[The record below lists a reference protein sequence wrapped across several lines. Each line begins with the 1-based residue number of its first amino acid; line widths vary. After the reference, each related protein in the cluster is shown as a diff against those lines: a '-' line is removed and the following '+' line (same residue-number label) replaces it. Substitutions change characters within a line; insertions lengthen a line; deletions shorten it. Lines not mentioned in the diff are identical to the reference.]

1 MQINKDQNSDKG
13 SSNLTS
19 NNRGRPS
26 LSVSFATANGE
37 KLSDD
42 LLETYRGLNKSF
54 KSSEHIKTKS
64 LARWMVVF
72 IEQFLAGTEVI
83 PRSELF
89 DAVAA
94 KNDGASG
101 TTALLG
107 DFKRLTNDYAI
118 VFEASNNKRL
128 FHVST
133 DISFLTELSNSISS
147 DVAVEKSQEKFNLPS
162 FHHHSTLR
170 PRTTTR
176 GVEAKRTIQLSGN
189 NRSMMSILMSILPE
203 SEVNFAQGSLCMD
216 VEDDNSGEVSSRE
229 VSYQI
234 TTKTAQEGSERS
246 IMLQQDIP
254 VYLATSSLTFFSI
267 IHDKNTHDYGED
279 YQVENNL
286 HAHLDDIV
294 RVVYP
299 DTKTISS
306 RQRSQVRE
314 SLERIRTTSVDFYGI
329 DDIYNV
335 KDISKYNKAL
345 LSSVDP
351 SVKLEKAR
359 LVEFRPFEK
368 FSREELIYRKNGG
381 INVIDS
387 TVDYT
392 ISLNRE
398 VFKTLKERDFHFLIP
413 PSLLGKHTMLYHLYM
428 QFRYK
433 FNKQSDHFS
442 INFDDA
448 FFPHGVPASN
458 KTERDEL
465 IKTEVAKLRKKV
477 NSIQSAKKQPFLS
490 AKVITRYLHKLEL
503 YGYHCEID
511 YKAEV
516 FNVTMNKEELLQAA
530 NTAPRRNTPT
540 ISNELVDAQ
549 YVDHTLEDPGVN
561 NPLRRLNNVLK
572 VIKFNYLT
580 VFEID
585 GEFIGMV
592 SPLNRSQDDVVLVQ
606 NIAAKTDVEVTIVD
620 KYIQEYRTDGVEHLG
635 NYYTN
640 EEFINGYLSWCYE
653 KGRNFDDIQSRID
666 YYKFIDMLEE
676 HFQINQ

>member
-1 MQINKDQNSDKG
+1 MNKQRILK
-13 SSNLTS
+13 LTS
-19 NNRGRPS
+19 NSRGRPS
-26 LSVSFATANGE
+26 LSVSFECE
-37 KLSDD
+37 KIQKLNDD
-42 LLETYRGLNKSF
+42 LLEDYRNLNKTF
-54 KSSEHIKTKS
+54 KSSEYIKTKS
-64 LARWMVVF
+64 LARWMAVF
-72 IEQFLAGTEVI
+72 IEKFVTETKVI
-83 PRSELF
+83 ARSELF
-89 DAVAA
+89 DSVAS
-94 KNDGASG
+94 KKDGASG

-107 DFKRLTNDYAI
+107 DFKRLTTDYEI
-118 VFEASNNKRL
+118 ITQDKNNKRL

-133 DISFLTELSNSISS
+133 DHDFLVELIERISS
-147 DVAVEKSQEKFNLPS
+147 DIATEKDQEKLNLPS
-162 FHHHSTLR
+162 YHHHSTLR

-203 SEVNFAQGSLCMD
+203 SEVNFTQGSLTMD
-216 VEDDNSGEVSSRE
+216 VEDSESGEVINRK

-246 IMLQQDIP
+246 VMLQQDIQ

-267 IHDKNTHDYGED
+267 IHDKNTHDYGDD
-279 YQVENNL
+279 YHVENNL

-306 RQRSQVRE
+306 RQRTQVRE

-335 KDISKYNKAL
+335 KDISKYNKAF
-345 LSSVDP
+345 LSAESN
-351 SVKLEKAR
+351 VKLEKAR
-359 LVEFRPFEK
+359 LVEFRPFEN

-381 INVIDS
+381 IHVIDS

-398 VFKTLKERDFHFLIP
+398 VFKTLKDRDFHFLIP
-413 PSLLGKHTMLYHLYM
+413 PSLLGKHTLLYHLYM

-433 FNKQSDHFS
+433 FNKQSDYFE

-458 KTERDEL
+458 KQERDDL
-465 IKTEVAKLRKKV
+465 IKGEVTKLRKKV

-490 AKVITRYLHKLEL
+490 ANVVTRYLHKLEL

-511 YKAEV
+511 YKAEI
-516 FNVTMNKEELLQAA
+516 FKVTMHKEELLQAA

-540 ISNELVDAQ
+540 ISNELVDAKFLSSTTEEQ
-549 YVDHTLEDPGVN
+549 GVN
-561 NPLRRLNNVLK
+561 NPLRRLNNVLN
-572 VIKFNYLT
+572 VTKFNYLT
-580 VFEID
+580 IFEID
-585 GEFIGMV
+585 GECIGMV
-592 SPLNRSQDDVVLVQ
+592 SPLNRPQDDELLIQV
-606 NIAAKTDVEVTIVD
+606 IATKTDVEVNIVE
-620 KYIQEYRTDGVEHLG
+620 KYIAQYRTDGVEHLG
-635 NYYTN
+635 ADYTN
-640 EEFINGYLSWCYE
+640 DEFKNGYLSWCYE
-653 KGRNFDDIQSRID
+653 NGRNFEDAQSRID
-666 YYKFIDMLEE
+666 YYKFMDLIEE
-676 HFQINQ
+676 NFKLSTSN